1 MPIEETQVE
10 LPKTME
16 EKVETLATS
25 QSVHYTLQMRQ
36 EMRLQE
42 TETQVAALQKKL
54 VEVFQGADEQ
64 LTGIREAL
72 REIIRRVDAH
82 TQILSKAIE
91 DDPTPD
97 EE

>member
-1 MPIEETQVE
+1 
-10 LPKTME
+10 ME
-16 EKVETLATS
+16 
-25 QSVHYTLQMRQ
+25 
-36 EMRLQE
+36 
-42 TETQVAALQKKL
+42 ALQKKL
-54 VEVFQGADEQ
+54 VEIFQGADEQ